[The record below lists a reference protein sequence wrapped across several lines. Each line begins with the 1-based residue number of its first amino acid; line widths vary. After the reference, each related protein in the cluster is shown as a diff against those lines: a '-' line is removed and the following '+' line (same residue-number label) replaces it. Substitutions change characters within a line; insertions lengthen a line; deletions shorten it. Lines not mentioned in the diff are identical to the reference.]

1 MVIRAST
8 LGMLLASDSDFEGV
22 LEYVP
27 RPGEARFSYMTVVV
41 TWTPPLVKH
50 SLVGRTKARD
60 IEGEGEGVGVLG
72 TPLKRKSMEEE
83 EAFAGIELH
92 GADRSG

>member
-1 MVIRAST
+1 M
-8 LGMLLASDSDFEGV
+8 
-22 LEYVP
+22 
-27 RPGEARFSYMTVVV
+27 
-41 TWTPPLVKH
+41 KH

-83 EAFAGIELH
+83 AFAGIELH

>member
-1 MVIRAST
+1 MVKVIRAST

-27 RPGEARFSYMTVVV
+27 RPQVKHVFPTTVDGCSDLDPLGEA
-41 TWTPPLVKH
+41 
-50 SLVGRTKARD
+50 LVGRTKARD
-60 IEGEGEGVGVLG
+60 IEGEGVGVLG

-83 EAFAGIELH
+83 AFAGIELH

>member
-1 MVIRAST
+1 M
-8 LGMLLASDSDFEGV
+8 
-22 LEYVP
+22 
-27 RPGEARFSYMTVVV
+27 
-41 TWTPPLVKH
+41 KH